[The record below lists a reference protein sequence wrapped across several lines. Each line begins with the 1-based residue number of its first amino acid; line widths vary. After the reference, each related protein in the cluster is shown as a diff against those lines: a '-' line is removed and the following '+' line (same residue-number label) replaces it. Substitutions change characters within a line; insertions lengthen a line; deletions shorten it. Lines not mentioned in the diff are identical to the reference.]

1 MHTHIRRNTIQYFL
15 HFPQCMKYGHTDF
28 PCMESLLVS
37 NKLFIPRQT
46 SYPQQRSF
54 LVASWIVQ
62 SSNPTENH
70 KIQTRGYLVLHALLF
85 KLIFVLYSVHS
96 SLLLLYRPISISVF
110 SCPTFHC
117 YRTLESKMHRCLQR
131 TSKPSRPLF
140 FNWCYPYHTTYI
152 IVPNSLLSYTAT
164 NPTQRTHF
172 RNTYLLNMSFFRPT
186 FCIIQHSRSNHRPI
200 KFAFQ
205 LLWYPLV
212 I

>member
-28 PCMESLLVS
+28 PWMESLLVS

-96 SLLLLYRPISISVF
+96 SLLLLYRPIQFQSSPVILSHF
-110 SCPTFHC
+110 
-117 YRTLESKMHRCLQR
+117 
-131 TSKPSRPLF
+131 
-140 FNWCYPYHTTYI
+140 
-152 IVPNSLLSYTAT
+152 SLLSHLRIQNALVPLEDFIGYVQTISTSFLQLTLPLPYHIYHRSKLITFLYGHKPNAT
-164 NPTQRTHF
+164 HTFPQHLSIKHVFFQANILHHTTQ
-172 RNTYLLNMSFFRPT
+172 
-186 FCIIQHSRSNHRPI
+186 Q
-200 KFAFQ
+200 
-205 LLWYPLV
+205 V
-212 I
+212 